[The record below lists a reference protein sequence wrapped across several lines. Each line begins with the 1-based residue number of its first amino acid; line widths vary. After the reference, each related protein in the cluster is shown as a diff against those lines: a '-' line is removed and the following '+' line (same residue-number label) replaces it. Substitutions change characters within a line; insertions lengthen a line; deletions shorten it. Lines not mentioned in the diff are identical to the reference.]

1 MRIDYEIFTLPS
13 TLRIPMQHMSDLFDE
28 GWVAGR
34 GDCMFES
41 ILQAAS
47 RIEKCHPDLVMMC
60 KMPRLEA
67 IAWLRTRA
75 SDLLLRDRERFQP
88 FHANDEGLSFDQFCR
103 DLRRPEGAWGTQ
115 LVLAA
120 ISEHFR
126 LAIYV
131 FLNDRRGVAKLHVDG
146 LNSTAP
152 VIFLRCSG
160 NVAAQHYTP
169 LHLRRAGASL
179 RRICKT
185 YGL

>member
-169 LHLRRAGASL
+169 LHLRRTGASL